1 MILFLIAC
9 EDAPKYD
16 KFADVFEPSLTVNA
30 GAVPPN
36 GERLQVLVN
45 PARVGQCRAL
55 PELTA
60 NVDGIAMT
68 RLHGKVEKE
77 SYSYDRDCSV
87 YEFELDTASIASRP
101 AGEKSVVTV
110 TDGVTT
116 LSLET
121 RNLFAPRTLALAGEV
136 SAGGEVVLRWSP
148 GGDVIATENSF
159 AVELVAGE
167 DKRRITPVTVTPEE
181 VRFAIPADVHGPVT
195 VELLGTAAI
204 APPLVACTGAKSCSV
219 SRVFLVPAVEF
230 VVP

>member
-1 MILFLIAC
+1 MILFLLAC
-9 EDAPKYD
+9 EEAPKYD

-36 GERLQVLVN
+36 GERLQVMVN

-55 PELTA
+55 PELSA

-87 YEFELDTASIASRP
+87 YEFELDAAGITSRP
-101 AGEKSVVTV
+101 AGERSVVTV

-121 RNLFAPRTLALAGEV
+121 KNLFAPRTLAVQGEV
-136 SAGGEVVLRWSP
+136 TAGGEVVMRWSP
-148 GGDVIATENSF
+148 GGDVIAPENSF
-159 AVELVAGE
+159 AIELTVGE
-167 DKRRITPVTVTPEE
+167 EKRRIAPVTVTAEE
-181 VRFAIPADVHGPVT
+181 VRFTMPPDVHGPVKA
-195 VELLGTAAI
+195 ELLGTAAI
-204 APPLVACTGAKSCSV
+204 SPPLVACNGAKSCSV
-219 SRVFLVPAVEF
+219 SRVFLVPPVEI

>member
-1 MILFLIAC
+1 MILFLLAC

-60 NVDGIAMT
+60 NVDGVVMT

-77 SYSYDRDCSV
+77 SYGYDRDCSV
-87 YEFELDTASIASRP
+87 YEFELDASGIASRP
-101 AGEKSVVTV
+101 VGEKSVVTV

-116 LSLET
+116 LALET
-121 RNLFAPRTLALAGEV
+121 KHLFAPRTLAVQGEV
-136 SAGGEVVLRWSP
+136 AAGGEVVLRWSP

-159 AVELVAGE
+159 AIELVVGE
-167 DKRRITPVTVTPEE
+167 EKRRVAPVTVTVEE
-181 VRFAIPADVHGPVT
+181 VRFTLPADVHGPVT
-195 VELLGTAAI
+195 AELLGTAGI
-204 APPLVACTGAKSCSV
+204 APPLVACNGAKTCSV
-219 SRVFLVPAVEF
+219 SRVFLVPPVEI